1 MKILVLNYEFPPV
14 GGGGGR
20 ACADICK
27 ALAARGHDVKVVT
40 AHAPGLP
47 RREWLDGYEVR
58 RVLTGRRSRFRASFP
73 AMAAYLVTAFL
84 PARRLIRSWKPDILH
99 AHFAVPTGVLA
110 NALAGATGIPYV
122 LTVHLGDVPGGV
134 PQKTDHWFRMIY
146 RFTPPIWKNAAA
158 VAAVSAFTRDLA
170 QAHYPVPIEVI
181 PNGVELPP
189 DWDPDLCVHDPV
201 KLIFAGRF
209 QPQKNLPFLIDALA
223 ERQDLNWH
231 CTLVG
236 DGPQRED
243 LRAQIARHG
252 MEARFSFPGWVTPE
266 EVWDLLGSSD
276 ALVMPSL
283 SEGLPVVGVQALA
296 QGLALFVNA
305 AGGFVDLVDD
315 GVNGRICPV
324 HKPECYVQALGDLA
338 DPVRLAAMKEA
349 SLKKS
354 GAYDI
359 AVVAQ
364 SYESLFESVRR
375 EHA

>member
-1 MKILVLNYEFPPV
+1 LRILVLNYEFPPV

-20 ACADICK
+20 ACADLCK
-27 ALAARGHDVKVVT
+27 ALAARGHDLKVLT
-40 AHAPGLP
+40 AYAPGL
-47 RREWLDGYEVR
+47 RKTERIDGYEVR
-58 RVLTGRRSRFRASFP
+58 RVETGRRSRFRASFP
-73 AMAAYLVTAFL
+73 AMAAYLAAAFF
-84 PARRLIRSWKPDILH
+84 PALKLIRTWKPDVVH

-110 NALAGATGIPYV
+110 LALHRVTRVPYV

-134 PQKTDHWFRMIY
+134 PQKTDRWFRMIFP
-146 RFTPPIWKNAAA
+146 FTPPIWKNAAA

-189 DWDPDLCVHDPV
+189 DWAPDLGVHDPV
-201 KLIFAGRF
+201 ELIFAGRF

-223 ERQDLNWH
+223 ERQDLAWH

-243 LRAQIARHG
+243 LRTQIARHG
-252 MEARFSFPGWVTPE
+252 MESRFTIPGWVTPE
-266 EVWDLLGSSD
+266 EVWDLLGNSD

-315 GVNGRICPV
+315 GVNGRICPIE
-324 HKPECYVQALGDLA
+324 KPECYVQALGDLA
-338 DPVRLAAMKEA
+338 DPARLTEMKRA

-359 AVVAQ
+359 AVIAQ
-364 SYESLFESVRR
+364 SYESFFESVRR
-375 EHA
+375 EDG